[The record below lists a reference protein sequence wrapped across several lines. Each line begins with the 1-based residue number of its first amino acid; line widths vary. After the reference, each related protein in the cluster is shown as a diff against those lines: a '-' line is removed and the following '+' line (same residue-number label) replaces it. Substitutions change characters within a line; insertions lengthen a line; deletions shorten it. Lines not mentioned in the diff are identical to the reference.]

1 MIGQSISHYRIL
13 SQLGEGGM
21 GVVYVAEDTRL
32 GRRVALK
39 VPTAAAKEKNYRT
52 RFLREARAISALS
65 HPHIAAVYD
74 YGETSDGQPFIVMEL
89 VNGQMLGELLLASA
103 LTIARA
109 VEIIEDVAEAL
120 AEAHR
125 RGVIHRDIKP
135 SNVLINERGEV
146 KVLDFGLAKQLD
158 EGSATSGPLAQTL
171 LATQTRSDVVV
182 GTPLYLS
189 PEQARGAKVD
199 QRSDLFA
206 LGGLLYECIAG
217 RPAFS
222 GANVIEIGAQV
233 LHVDPLPPSR
243 FNSRV
248 PKELDRITL
257 KALSKK
263 PEARYQS
270 AEELIADLRTVQAQL
285 PHADTARTW
294 RLATHPATKNRS
306 SALMTLSNTLR
317 RPRLSPLAFIAGLA
331 VVLFGVWAYARWSA
345 PVLHEPRPEAV
356 VWYEKGTGFLREGAY
371 EQASKAL
378 RRAIEADEQFALA
391 HARLAEAWT
400 ELDYTDR
407 GREELVRVGTLVP
420 DRSALPELD
429 KLYLDAITYT
439 TLRDFPRA
447 LEAYREIARLK
458 PQEPQAHV
466 DLGRAYEKTEDMQKA
481 IESYIEATNRDSQYA
496 TAYLRL
502 GILYGRQQDLASAA
516 AAFAKA
522 EALYQSMGNAEGHA
536 EVLYRRGMLF
546 DVTGKM
552 MEARQDLQQ
561 ALDIARTTANEPQQI
576 NALMQLS
583 SVAFSERKMDQA
595 QQYAREAVDLA
606 QANGMENFTTRGLA
620 NLGNAFIV
628 RGDYDEAEKY
638 YKQSLDFAQRYKG
651 RRNEARAMS
660 MLGSLRIQQGRTD
673 EALRYI
679 EPALAFY
686 QQGGY
691 RTEISQL
698 LVLLGL
704 ANSQKGDYDAALKA
718 FQQQLDLAEKAGDQA
733 QKALSHEWLGVV
745 LVQQERYP
753 EALGHI
759 EEYYALSKSMGAKR
773 DVESSL
779 TNRGNILWQLGRYEE
794 ARVTFDQASSVVEQN
809 GGNNQTMA
817 AWFYLTN
824 ARMSLSERRFSEA
837 KAQAQRSLALARAQH
852 KETAIEATHTLGLAQ
867 SLSGAHREGIR
878 LCKEAVDE
886 AIRLGTPLPLS
897 KAQLALAETMLESGG
912 AQSALA
918 IMSQA
923 QDRFANA
930 GQRDSEWR
938 AWLIAARAG
947 QRLGDATKAHQY
959 ASRAADVLSGLQQ
972 KWGTETFN
980 KYSARPDVQ
989 FGRKQLDGILASNN

>member
-270 AEELIADLRTVQAQL
+270 ANELIADLRAIQTELSYTDAE
-285 PHADTARTW
+285 RTR
-294 RLATHPATKNRS
+294 RLTTHPATKNRS
-306 SALMTLSNTLR
+306 SALMTLSDTLR

-331 VVLFGVWAYARWSA
+331 VVLFAVWAYARWSTPA
-345 PVLHEPRPEAV
+345 LHEPRPEAV
-356 VWYEKGTGFLREGAY
+356 AWYEKGTGFLRDGAY

-378 RRAIEADEQFALA
+378 LRAIEADEQFALA

-420 DRSALPELD
+420 DRSALPDLD
-429 KLYLDAITYT
+429 KLYLDAITHT
-439 TLRDFPRA
+439 ILRDFPRA
-447 LEAYREIARLK
+447 RKAYREIARRK
-458 PQEPQAHV
+458 PQEPQVYV
-466 DLGRAYEKTEDMQKA
+466 DLGRAYEKTEDIQKA

-502 GILYGRQQDLASAA
+502 GILYGRQQDLASATT
-516 AAFAKA
+516 AFAKA
-522 EALYQSMGNAEGHA
+522 GELYKSMGNAEGHA
-536 EVLYRRGMLF
+536 EVLYQRGMLF
-546 DVTGKM
+546 DVIGEVTQ
-552 MEARQDLQQ
+552 ARRDLQQ
-561 ALDIARTTANEPQQI
+561 SLDIARTTANEPQQI

-583 SVAFSERKMDQA
+583 SVAFSEGRMDQS
-595 QQYAREAVDLA
+595 QHYAREAVDLA
-606 QANGMENFTTRGLA
+606 QAKGMENFTTRGLA
-620 NLGNAFIV
+620 NLGNAFIM
-628 RGDYDEAEKY
+628 RGEYDEAEKY
-638 YKQSLDFAQRYKG
+638 FKQSLDFAQRYKG

-660 MLGSLRIQQGRTD
+660 MLGSLRIQQGITD

-691 RTEISQL
+691 EKEISQL

-704 ANSQKGDYDAALKA
+704 ANSQKGDYEAALKA
-718 FQQQLDLAEKAGDQA
+718 FQQQLDLAEKAGDRA
-733 QKALSHEWLGVV
+733 QVAFSHDWIGVI

-753 EALGHI
+753 EALGHV
-759 EEYYALSKSMGAKR
+759 EKGYAVNKPLGNEGSVRSG
-773 DVESSL
+773 L
-779 TNRGNILWQLGRYEE
+779 TNYGNVLWQLGRYEE
-794 ARVTFDQASSVVEQN
+794 ARAVFGEATSLGEQVGGSSKR
-809 GGNNQTMA
+809 QT
-817 AWFYLTN
+817 AWLHLTS
-824 ARMSLSERRFSEA
+824 ARMFLSERRFPEA
-837 KAQAQRSLALARAQH
+837 KARAQQSLALARAQF
-852 KETAIEATHTLGLAQ
+852 KETAIEATLTLGLAHA
-867 SLSGAHREGIR
+867 LSGAHREGMR

-886 AIRLGTPLPLS
+886 ATRLGNPLPLS
-897 KAQLALAETMLESGG
+897 KAQLALAETMLESGDAQG
-912 AQSALA
+912 ALVTV
-918 IMSQA
+918 SQA
-923 QDRFANA
+923 QERFASA

-947 QRLGDATKAHQY
+947 QQLGDAAKAHQH
-959 ASRAADVLSGLQQ
+959 ASRAADVLSELQQ

-980 KYSARPDVQ
+980 NYSARPDVQ
-989 FGRKQLDGILASNN
+989 FGRRQLDANLASNN